1 MMEWWHEYL
10 HACVRSRIA
19 SFPGSCAWA
28 QEPGNEARSR
38 KANPERTAHL
48 RLPFR
53 GLDNWH
59 KNC

>member
-10 HACVRSRIA
+10 YACV
-19 SFPGSCAWA
+19 
-28 QEPGNEARSR
+28 QSR
-38 KANPERTAHL
+38 KANPERTAYL

-59 KNC
+59 KLLIQAETGYSINPLWTFSFPP

>member
-10 HACVRSRIA
+10 HACV
-19 SFPGSCAWA
+19 
-28 QEPGNEARSR
+28 QSR

-59 KNC
+59 KLLILKLKWAIS